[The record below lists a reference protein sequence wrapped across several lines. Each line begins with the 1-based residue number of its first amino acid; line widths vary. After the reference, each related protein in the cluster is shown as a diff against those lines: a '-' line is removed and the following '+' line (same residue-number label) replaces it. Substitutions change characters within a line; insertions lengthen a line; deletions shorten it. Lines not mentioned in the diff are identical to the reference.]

1 MEKYKTLPQRELM
14 LIMKKFYADPNRG
27 ISKSLFADL
36 AGFEDSYLRRIFE
49 DEEFPMTLSVQVR
62 VSKAYTEWKNGE
74 VAIMQN
80 RDRTKF
86 VQYRKDAKPVVE
98 RKNQLEVVNG
108 QIKLKIGLVNK
119 HDYSRQTLDEQLER
133 G

>member
-14 LIMKKFYADPNRG
+14 RIMKKFYADPHRG

-36 AGFEDSYLRRIFE
+36 VGFEDSYLRRIFE

-80 RDRTKF
+80 RDRTRF
-86 VQYRKDAKPVVE
+86 VQYRKEATPVVE

>member
-1 MEKYKTLPQRELM
+1 
-14 LIMKKFYADPNRG
+14 
-27 ISKSLFADL
+27 
-36 AGFEDSYLRRIFE
+36 
-49 DEEFPMTLSVQVR
+49 MTLSVQVR

-98 RKNQLEVVNG
+98 RKNQLEIVNG